1 MTGRRQRNREPRS
14 PADGSASAV
23 DAGMEAACSP
33 MCRLR
38 NSIPDPDPYSAPL
51 TALREVMARLNGT
64 TLRSLFGLTHRCCT
78 SALRLGMN
86 TVAVA
91 VGSAVAV
98 SAEAIPRRRPEW
110 SRAEADSAGGA
121 ADFPPLTAVAFR
133 PKAVGGAAARTA
145 LEGAAATAADLPGRF
160 LPSQARSRS
169 SAGWGLFLCLEK

>member
-33 MCRLR
+33 MWRLR

-51 TALREVMARLNGT
+51 TALREVMARRNDT
-64 TLRSLFGLTHRCCT
+64 TVRSLFGLTHRCCT

-121 ADFPPLTAVAFR
+121 A
-133 PKAVGGAAARTA
+133 ARTA
-145 LEGAAATAADLPGRF
+145 VEGAAATAADLPGRF

-169 SAGWGLFLCLEK
+169 SAGWGLFFCASRSERSHAQKKVYIIPVIGT